1 MSATYGSR
9 SGPSA
14 PIPRRASINR
24 SAAAIASS
32 LLSRPARICVFLSRS
47 KFVPDSWVT
56 NWSGDRARRTVTRA
70 SFARWGAATSPSPP
84 LFPVPLSWILDLL
97 LGPGVIVFAVAGL
110 AIVPL
115 AWFLGLATEELG
127 KHAGPG
133 VGGLLNATFGNATE
147 LIIAVFALSRGLT
160 EVVKASLTGSIV
172 GNLLLVLGL
181 SMLAG
186 GVKYKVQHFSR
197 EASGIQITMLV
208 VAVIGLV
215 MPALYV
221 LSTGIRSGVALEEMS
236 LGIAGILL
244 LAYVFGLL
252 FSLRTHRDIFNPVTE
267 VAEKPRWEKRFAL
280 SVLVAST
287 VLVAVESE
295 ILVGSLETA
304 RQSLGLTELF
314 VGVIIVAIVGN
325 AAEHGSAI
333 LMAWRNRMELSVAVA
348 TTSTTQVAL
357 FVAPILVFVSLL
369 TAKVMT
375 LDFEIFD
382 LASLALATAGGAA
395 GVPGWRKKRV

>member
-1 MSATYGSR
+1 MDL
-9 SGPSA
+9 GP
-14 PIPRRASINR
+14 
-24 SAAAIASS
+24 
-32 LLSRPARICVFLSRS
+32 LRPYRWALALGVL
-47 KFVPDSWVT
+47 VPV
-56 NWSGDRARRTVTRA
+56 
-70 SFARWGAATSPSPP
+70 
-84 LFPVPLSWILDLL
+84 SWILDLL
-97 LGPGVIVFAVAGL
+97 LRPGVAVFAVAGV
-110 AIVPL
+110 AIIPL

-147 LIIAVFALSRGLT
+147 LIIAIFALASGLT
-160 EVVKASLTGSIV
+160 EVVKASLTGSVI

-181 SMLAG
+181 SMFAG
-186 GVKYKVQHFSR
+186 GIRYKTQVFSR

-221 LSTGIRSGVALEEMS
+221 LSTGVRSGATLQEMS

-244 LAYVFGLL
+244 LAYGLGL
-252 FSLRTHRDIFNPVTE
+252 FFSLRTHRDIFNPVTE
-267 VAEKPRWEKRFAL
+267 VSEEPQWTKRFAL
-280 SVLVAST
+280 GVLVIST
-287 VLVAVESE
+287 ALVAVESE

-325 AAEHGSAI
+325 AAEHGSAV
-333 LMAWRNRMELSVAVA
+333 LMAWRNKMELSVAVA

-357 FVAPILVFVSLL
+357 FVAPILVFASLL
-369 TAKVMT
+369 APRVMT
-375 LDFEIFD
+375 LDFEIFE
-382 LASLALATAGGAA
+382 LAALALSTAVVAAVVSDGRSNWYEGALLVMVYA
-395 GVPGWRKKRV
+395 VIAIAFLFHPPP

>member
-1 MSATYGSR
+1 MDFEPLPAYTW
-9 SGPSA
+9 A
-14 PIPRRASINR
+14 
-24 SAAAIASS
+24 
-32 LLSRPARICVFLSRS
+32 LLL
-47 KFVPDSWVT
+47 
-56 NWSGDRARRTVTRA
+56 G
-70 SFARWGAATSPSPP
+70 
-84 LFPVPLSWILDLL
+84 LFVPLSWILDLL

-186 GVKYKVQHFSR
+186 GVKYKAQHFSR

-236 LGIAGILL
+236 LGI
-244 LAYVFGLL
+244 
-252 FSLRTHRDIFNPVTE
+252 
-267 VAEKPRWEKRFAL
+267 
-280 SVLVAST
+280 
-287 VLVAVESE
+287 
-295 ILVGSLETA
+295 
-304 RQSLGLTELF
+304 
-314 VGVIIVAIVGN
+314 VGN
-325 AAEHGSAI
+325 AAEPCSAI
-333 LMAWRNRMELSVAVA
+333 LMAWRNKMELSVAVA

-375 LDFEIFD
+375 LDFEIFE
-382 LASLALATAGGAA
+382 LASLALATAVVAAVVSDGRSNWYEGALLVMVYA
-395 GVPGWRKKRV
+395 VIAVAFLFHPPPP